1 MTKYFIALLFTSAA
15 FAQTGSI
22 GGMIRTVAGAGVPI
36 AKVSVQVKNTA
47 SGATSSAV
55 SASDGSYT
63 VAGLS
68 AGEYAVSFEAP
79 VFIKFKAEHVQVN
92 PGARTNL
99 DARLNDF
106 QLETLGDGGVEFAYW
121 NADKP
126 APTGPTPRTSDGK
139 PDLSGVWLPVLT
151 SFLGEPPRLTPWA
164 EAEMK
169 QRKERKE
176 LPPQT
181 RCLPMG
187 LGFQGFF
194 IEFRIMQSPELVAMI
209 NGNSDPARQ
218 FYLDGRSHPKDPN
231 PSFMGHSIGHWDGDT
246 LVVDTVGFN
255 NRVWLGLGDY
265 PQTETLHVSER
276 YRRPDL
282 GHLEVE
288 ITYEDPVAY
297 KKPWTTKQVHSLA
310 PKDLEMY
317 EYVCTENNRDLEHM
331 K

>member
-1 MTKYFIALLFTSAA
+1 
-15 FAQTGSI
+15 
-22 GGMIRTVAGAGVPI
+22 
-36 AKVSVQVKNTA
+36 
-47 SGATSSAV
+47 
-55 SASDGSYT
+55 
-63 VAGLS
+63 
-68 AGEYAVSFEAP
+68 
-79 VFIKFKAEHVQVN
+79 
-92 PGARTNL
+92 
-99 DARLNDF
+99 
-106 QLETLGDGGVEFAYW
+106 
-121 NADKP
+121 
-126 APTGPTPRTSDGK
+126 
-139 PDLSGVWLPVLT
+139 LSGVWLPVLT
-151 SFLGEPPRLTPWA
+151 SFLGEPPRLTPWT

-246 LVVDTVGFN
+246 LVVVTVGFN
-255 NRVWLGLGDY
+255 SRVWLGLGDY

-282 GHLEVE
+282 GHLQVE
-288 ITYEDPVAY
+288 ITYEDPAAF
-297 KKPWTTKQVHSLA
+297 KKPWTTKQFHSLA
-310 PKDLEMY
+310 PKGFEMCLHRKQPRSGAHEIVAAPTIAWPHKTRELQNAIFDSTRWNGFKFRDDDIVIATWAKSGTTWMQQIVGQMVFRGAEGLPIEQLSPWLDFRPAPIEHLLNGLE
-317 EYVCTENNRDLEHM
+317 EQTNRRFIKTHLPLDGWFFRQRRSTCTSAATDVM
-331 K
+331 